1 VNNNYNNTMKKSLL
15 LIPFAIAL
23 AIFFYPTTSNS
34 NGTGSP
40 GAKTNSPM
48 DGGNCTGCHSGT
60 LNSGVGTTSITTNIP
75 SSGYM
80 PGNTYTITTNIQE
93 VGIFKFG
100 FEISAEEGN
109 FGSAKTGSFMVTNST
124 ETKFANNNEAIT
136 HKAAGTSGFNSRSW
150 SMDWEAPSTGT
161 GDVTFYASAMASN
174 GNTNNNGD
182 NVYTT
187 SLTINEEVVN
197 AISDNNLQTPF
208 TYNSATKT
216 IETLHAILVYDIS
229 GKLVLTTKEK
239 STTISHLK
247 NGIYILKSENK
258 TKKIILN

>member
-15 LIPFAIAL
+15 VIPIAIAL

-60 LNSGVGTTSITTNIP
+60 LNSGVGTATITSDIP
-75 SSGYM
+75 VNGYVI
-80 PGNTYTITTNIQE
+80 GNTYTITLTGVKANCI
-93 VGIFKFG
+93 KFG
-100 FEISAEEGN
+100 FELTAENGN
-109 FGSAKTGSFMVTNST
+109 SKSGDFMITDNT
-124 ETKFANNNEAIT
+124 TKLVNANNAVT
-136 HKAAGTSGFNSRSW
+136 HQSSGTSGNGSKNWTMNWTPTANSNGN
-150 SMDWEAPSTGT
+150 T
-161 GDVTFYASAMASN
+161 TFYASLLFSN
-174 GNTNNNGD
+174 ANSNNNGD
-182 NVYTT
+182 NVFTT
-187 SLTINEEVVN
+187 SLSVNEEVVN
-197 AISDNNLQTPF
+197 AISDNNLQTSF
-208 TYNSATKT
+208 TYNSVTKT
-216 IETLHAILVYDIS
+216 VETTHAILVYDIS

-258 TKKIILN
+258 TQKIILN